1 MVLFFLLATNRRLSL
16 AVTPDAA
23 YALFERVAA
32 TVLHREFALKIQPK
46 RQGSN
51 VNISAILALGLGLV
65 AVVGLV
71 SYLFSLS
78 DKDDKDESELADR
91 QTQTHRQRH

>member
-1 MVLFFLLATNRRLSL
+1 M
-16 AVTPDAA
+16 
-23 YALFERVAA
+23 
-32 TVLHREFALKIQPK
+32 
-46 RQGSN
+46 
-51 VNISAILALGLGLV
+51 NISAILALGLGLV